1 MTSEW
6 PRKRRGGN
14 AASTPAKLG
23 DGPDLLAFRTLPVL
37 KDPALEQPPFRNP
50 PVALADLNWRL
61 LTGDPGTSPH
71 DPCAGLFGHVAPGDD
86 LLARMRA
93 LAERDPA
100 QFAPLLGA
108 MRAVAA
114 GERAESIHLYTA
126 PDGGEERQQLCL
138 GRLEIA
144 GVPYLKLT
152 WLPATEIFALRKER
166 QRLGR
171 LLMRSQADLIRAQE
185 QERQRVARDLHDN
198 AAQYLAAL
206 SLSIARLQSINKDP
220 AVAAVAAELS
230 EFLANYHRVVR
241 GMTYALHPPDLQ
253 QHGLNAAVHGL
264 CDGLTRRSNLAVAL
278 QIYGLDRRRGTAV
291 ESAVFRLVQEA
302 LSNVQAHAGAG
313 RVRVRA
319 RRSRVLP
326 ARGRP
331 GRWQRAAVGLAGS
344 PVHRGGYSRHGPPDH
359 GTGRHDPHPC
369 KALWH
374 RYHRSCC
381 DTAQWRAGFRLCG
394 GELPGVN
401 RSEEPTGRQ
410 A

>member
-1 MTSEW
+1 MSSEW
-6 PRKRRGGN
+6 PRKRRAGN

-23 DGPDLLAFRTLPVL
+23 ESPDLLAFRTLPVL
-37 KDPALEQPPFRNP
+37 KDPALEQPPFRSP

-61 LTGDPGTSPH
+61 LTGDPGASPQ
-71 DPCAGLFGHVAPGDD
+71 DPCVRLFGHVAPGDD
-86 LLARMRA
+86 LLARMRV

-114 GERAESIHLYTA
+114 GERAESTHLYTA

-138 GRLEIA
+138 GRLDVA
-144 GVPYLKLT
+144 GMPCLKLT

-166 QRLGR
+166 QRLGL

-230 EFLANYHRVVR
+230 EFLANYHRAVR

-313 RVRVRA
+313 RVRVRLVGRECCLLAVVQDDGKGLPSDWQDRPSIGVGIPGMARRITELGGTIRIRA
-319 RRSRVLP
+319 RRSGTGTIV
-326 ARGRP
+326 
-331 GRWQRAAVGLAGS
+331 AAVIPRSGAQDFVFAAGNF
-344 PVHRGGYSRHGPPDH
+344 P
-359 GTGRHDPHPC
+359 
-369 KALWH
+369 A
-374 RYHRSCC
+374 
-381 DTAQWRAGFRLCG
+381 
-394 GELPGVN
+394 
-401 RSEEPTGRQ
+401 
-410 A
+410 